1 MAKKGLF
8 KTIVGVGALAVAGKV
23 AYDKYKN
30 VKESYAK
37 EESDSIDNDIKKYN
51 ALCEKKMVEVED
63 EEFTGCE
70 VKSVMSSVVLDLGL
84 ATFEKDVYINFTST
98 LGVLTIILPEGVNVA
113 CDIEKTAGGVR
124 NLVENVDEDGISTVY
139 VIGKATCSNVE
150 IIPVN
155 FYVDDEDVE
164 DFDDE
169 AEDIE
174 DAVDFVDENDVE
186 DFIDED
192 DAEALADNESDESLV
207 EPEELA

>member
-37 EESDSIDNDIKKYN
+37 EESDSIGNDIKKYN

-98 LGVLTIILPEGVNVA
+98 LSALTIILPEGVNVA

-139 VIGKATCSNVE
+139 IIGRATCSNVE

-164 DFDDE
+164 DIVDD
-169 AEDIE
+169 
-174 DAVDFVDENDVE
+174 
-186 DFIDED
+186 
-192 DAEALADNESDESLV
+192 ESDESLA